1 MTFMLGSEFLV
12 HTVAMDELSEGCF
25 VHPFVDVDSTFG
37 AFQVTRGFIGVHVL
51 LFGLQVQHL

>member
-1 MTFMLGSEFLV
+1 MLGSEFLV